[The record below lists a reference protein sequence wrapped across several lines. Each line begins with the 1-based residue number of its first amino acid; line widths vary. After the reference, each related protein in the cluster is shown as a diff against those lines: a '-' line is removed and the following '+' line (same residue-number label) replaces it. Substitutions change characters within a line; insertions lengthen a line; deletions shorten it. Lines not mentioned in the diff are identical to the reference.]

1 MLSNW
6 RFKQLF
12 SLWKNFHLLL
22 NLSQYFKIHISI
34 PWKRCYFKYQLFLY
48 CFFIVSLDFS
58 LTVRR
63 EYIWSSLMCIGYLS
77 YINQT
82 TKTAKRTNQN
92 QQKTAYQAFIKS
104 ARISFRFPLLYWLL
118 KRYFFFRITSS
129 LLRLIVSIIV
139 TQIVTKLFLCNIWSL
154 WTFYNS
160 KFESAVT

>member
-1 MLSNW
+1 MEE
-6 RFKQLF
+6 F
-12 SLWKNFHLLL
+12 SFVAE
-22 NLSQYFKIHISI
+22 SFPVISKLI
-34 PWKRCYFKYQLFLY
+34 SAIRWKRYYLKYQLFLY

-58 LTVRR
+58 FTLRR
-63 EYIWSSLMCIGYLS
+63 EYLLSSLMCIGYLS

-82 TKTAKRTNQN
+82 SKTAKRTNQN
-92 QQKTAYQAFIKS
+92 QPKTAYQAFIKS
-104 ARISFRFPLLYWLL
+104 ARISFRFSLLYWVL

>member
-34 PWKRCYFKYQLFLY
+34 PERDTILNIN
-48 CFFIVSLDFS
+48 CFFIFSLDFS

-63 EYIWSSLMCIGYLS
+63 EYLLSSLMCIGYLS

-139 TQIVTKLFLCNIWSL
+139 TQIVTKLFLCNI
-154 WTFYNS
+154 
-160 KFESAVT
+160 